1 METTIPEIAELLRLS
16 RILLRQLKI
25 INKNGIPEKS
35 KEVILTALSNIQN
48 EIFELTKNPGWF
60 NPGSG

>member
-25 INKNGIPEKS
+25 INKNGIPEQS

-48 EIFELTKNPGWF
+48 EIFELTKNPG
-60 NPGSG
+60 